1 MMISQDKSLAK
12 KLFFSLVFDVLTD
25 DNHGGL
31 KLLIDDFM
39 HTVSLINH
47 HFGFGQSG

>member
-1 MMISQDKSLAK
+1 MISQDESLAK
-12 KLFFSLVFDVLTD
+12 KLFFSLFFDILTD

-39 HTVSLINH
+39 HTVGFINH
-47 HFGFGQSG
+47 HFSLGQSG